1 MAKRERTTMEQVARE
16 AKITKTGAAQA
27 IDSITDSITKDL
39 KKGGRI
45 TLMGFGTFSVANR
58 KARTGRNPQTGQE
71 IRIPASKTPK
81 FTPGKALNEAVK

>member
-1 MAKRERTTMEQVARE
+1 MTKAELISKVAKE
-16 AKITKTGAAQA
+16 ANITKAAAAQA
-27 IDSITDSITKDL
+27 VDAITETITKDL

-45 TLMGFGTFSVANR
+45 TLTGFGTFSVANR

-81 FTPGKALNEAVK
+81 LTVGKVLKEAVR